1 MKCQAF
7 TLFYKKLLEEKCS
20 SNVNTHK
27 FENLMNII
35 DIYSLQNIDHIYLK
49 KNISLICLIPVPF
62 LTCPSICTF
71 VIFFVLHVPLICV
84 QGNKHLFTSKVH

>member
-1 MKCQAF
+1 MQKHTLDDEYDYVMECQAF

-35 DIYSLQNIDHIYLK
+35 DIYSLQNIDHIYFK
-49 KNISLICLIPVPF
+49 KILA
-62 LTCPSICTF
+62 
-71 VIFFVLHVPLICV
+71 
-84 QGNKHLFTSKVH
+84 